1 MADEDS
7 SPAFAHTAQK
17 EFLANEKSSGL
28 QGLS

>member
-7 SPAFAHTAQK
+7 SPAIAHTAQK
-17 EFLANEKSSGL
+17 EFLANEKFSGL